1 MGLIEAARA
10 WWLRQRPRFRRLL
23 AKVNRRVPPGL
34 RLLLGVV
41 LMAGG
46 VLGFLPVLGFWM
58 LPLGA
63 GIAWLDLR
71 AIRKARRPAAT
82 NDDDDRGG
90 GRP

>member
-1 MGLIEAARA
+1 MIAAARA

-34 RLLLGVV
+34 RLLLGTV

-71 AIRKARRPAAT
+71 AIRKARRSAAT

>member
-1 MGLIEAARA
+1 VGLIAAARA

-34 RLLLGVV
+34 RLLLGTV